1 MIVYICKARI
11 EQAEIMADNY
21 LEKRYDEVFG
31 QQAKTIIRKSNPSLE
46 TMLLKN
52 RSHRAYDQSYE
63 VKRLQL
69 EAIVRVNTLTASARN
84 QQVLRFKLLT
94 KQDGAGLLDGKYA
107 LGGALPE
114 LHLPAPGTEPEA
126 FIVVCST
133 EPENK
138 NIDIDLG
145 ISCEAMSLKAIE
157 LGLNAIIIRN
167 FNPDAVRSAL
177 GLEYVPLAILAIGK
191 GTDKIKIV
199 EIGEADDHNYY
210 RKDGIHYVPKVRLDD
225 LILD

>member
-1 MIVYICKARI
+1 
-11 EQAEIMADNY
+11 MADNY

-31 QQAKTIIRKSNPSLE
+31 RQAKTVIRKTNPSLE

-94 KQDGAGLLDGKYA
+94 RQDGADLLQDKYA

-167 FNPDAVRSAL
+167 FNAEAVRTAL
-177 GLEYVPLAILAIGK
+177 GLPYTPLAILAIGK
-191 GTDKIKIV
+191 GVDKIKIV

>member
-1 MIVYICKARI
+1 MIVYICKART

>member
-11 EQAEIMADNY
+11 EQVEIMADNY

-199 EIGEADDHNYY
+199 EIGEAEDHNYY
-210 RKDGIHYVPKVRLDD
+210 RQDGIHYVPKVRLND
-225 LILD
+225 LIVE